1 MDDNIPLKKR
11 KSKYERVES
20 KEKTMVWIRE
30 INNFNADG
38 QATLSPPQGPY
49 MLELHLPLAL
59 LFKAWENERQK
70 DVPFSSWFY
79 ARYPYNH
86 PIPSQEPPVGQN
98 EPQQLNG
105 EQTPYSVNLQ
115 NGTTIFARNLV
126 ILPRPII
133 EPQSPIGSRRGSTP
147 LPYSSQTETAF
158 KPLSPTASGSS
169 SRRERERDQYDHR
182 DRYRMMDGDG
192 DDHRDGEPDGY

>member
-20 KEKTMVWIRE
+20 KEKTLVWIRE
-30 INNFNADG
+30 INSFNAEG
-38 QATLSPPQGPY
+38 QAALSPPQGPY
-49 MLELHLPLAL
+49 MLELHLPLSL
-59 LFKAWENERQK
+59 LFNAWENERKK

-86 PIPSQEPPVGQN
+86 PTPSQKPPEVQN
-98 EPQQLNG
+98 EPQQLSG
-105 EQTPYSVNLQ
+105 EHTPYTVNLQ

-133 EPQSPIGSRRGSTP
+133 EPQSPIGSRRCSTP
-147 LPYSSQTETAF
+147 LPYISQTGTVF
-158 KPLSPTASGSS
+158 KPLSPTASVSIP
-169 SRRERERDQYDHR
+169 RRERERDQYDHR
-182 DRYRMMDGDG
+182 SSGQV
-192 DDHRDGEPDGY
+192 

>member
-1 MDDNIPLKKR
+1 MDDDIPLKKR

-20 KEKTMVWIRE
+20 KEKTLVWIRE
-30 INNFNADG
+30 INSFNADG

-49 MLELHLPLAL
+49 MLELHLPLSL
-59 LFKAWENERQK
+59 LFNAWENERKK

-86 PIPSQEPPVGQN
+86 PTPSQTPPEGQN
-98 EPQQLNG
+98 EPQQLSG
-105 EQTPYSVNLQ
+105 EHTPYTVNLQ

-126 ILPRPII
+126 ILPRPMI

-147 LPYSSQTETAF
+147 LPYISQTETVF
-158 KPLSPTASGSS
+158 KPLSPTASVSS
-169 SRRERERDQYDHR
+169 SRRERDQYDHR
-182 DRYRMMDGDG
+182 DRYRMMDGD
-192 DDHRDGEPDGY
+192 DHRDGEPDGHSG